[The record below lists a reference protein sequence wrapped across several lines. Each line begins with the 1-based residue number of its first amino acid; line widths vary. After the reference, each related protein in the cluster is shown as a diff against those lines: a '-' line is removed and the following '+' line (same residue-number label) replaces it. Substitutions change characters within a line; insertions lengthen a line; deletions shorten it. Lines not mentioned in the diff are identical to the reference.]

1 MQHGLEF
8 SRPPKVSQFIE
19 QFFNFE
25 LSLTLPIAALNLQD
39 QDLTCLRAV
48 KDYIDKHITDA
59 FTLEHLAH
67 KAGINEHKLKNGFKE
82 LFGQPVF
89 VYIRDQRLILAKK
102 LLQETKLDETVIA
115 KKVGYKTLS
124 GFIKAFTK
132 KHKRPPH
139 NLRGE

>member
-1 MQHGLEF
+1 MVWKRNGGM
-8 SRPPKVSQFIE
+8 
-19 QFFNFE
+19 
-25 LSLTLPIAALNLQD
+25 
-39 QDLTCLRAV
+39 
-48 KDYIDKHITDA
+48 KHITDA
-59 FTLEHLAH
+59 FTLEYFVH
-67 KAGINEHKLKNGFKE
+67 KAGINEHKLKNGFRE

-115 KKVGYKTLS
+115 PKAGFKPYLP

-132 KHKRPPH
+132 KYKRPPH